1 MVRRHPH
8 PVSSTNRPTLDL
20 QYPVSDAVPYACN
33 RIGVGGG
40 SDHVDDAGGAVVG
53 SGGASTTASTVPTL
67 PSTISSSTVVQPRII
82 R

>member
-8 PVSSTNRPTLDL
+8 PVSSNNRPTLDL

-33 RIGVGGG
+33 RIGVSGG
-40 SDHVDDAGGAVVG
+40 SNVDDAGGAVVG

-67 PSTISSSTVVQPRII
+67 PSTISTSTVVQPRII